1 MVYCLAGHYL
11 DFVVCLYCAAL
22 FLQFGDEVE
31 ANDLFASL
39 CFFFQECLFASLGN
53 W

>member
-11 DFVVCLYCAAL
+11 DSVVCSYYAAL
-22 FLQFGDEVE
+22 FLQFGDEVK
-31 ANDLFASL
+31 ANVLFASL
-39 CFFFQECLFASLGN
+39 SK